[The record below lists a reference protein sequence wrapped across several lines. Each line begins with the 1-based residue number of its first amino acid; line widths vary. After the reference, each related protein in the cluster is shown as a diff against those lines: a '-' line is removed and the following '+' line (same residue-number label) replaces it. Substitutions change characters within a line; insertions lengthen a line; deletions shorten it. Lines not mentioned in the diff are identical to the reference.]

1 MSFEKIIETF
11 SWEEAA
17 KSIYAKTTSDV
28 ESALN
33 KKGKKTLEDFK
44 ALISPAA
51 ADYLEEMAML
61 SHAITQKRFGKTL
74 QMYIPLYLSNEC
86 QNICTYCGFSFDNKI
101 PRRTLTDEEI
111 LKEVS
116 VIKSMG
122 FDHVL
127 LVTGEANKTV
137 GVSYLAHAIELIR
150 PHFSNISIEV
160 QPLEQNEY
168 EQLIA
173 LGLYSVLVYQETYH
187 KEKYA
192 EYHPKG
198 KKANYAYRLDTPER
212 LGHAEVHKI
221 GLGVLLGLDD
231 WRVDSLFCAMHLQ
244 YLEKKFWQTKYA
256 ISFPR
261 LRPAEGVQLPSNF
274 MSDKQLVQLICA
286 YRIFNEEIELS
297 LSTRESETFRNN
309 IIKLGIT
316 SISAGSKTNPGGY
329 TSAPESLEQFEI
341 NDERSPKEIE
351 RMIQQQGYT
360 AVWKDWDKTFINQGE
375 KLQIQHAS

>member
-1 MSFEKIIETF
+1 MSFEKIIEAF

-17 KSIYAKTTSDV
+17 KSIYTKTTSDV

-116 VIKSMG
+116 VIKFMG
-122 FDHVL
+122 FDHIL

>member
-1 MSFEKIIETF
+1 M
-11 SWEEAA
+11 
-17 KSIYAKTTSDV
+17 
-28 ESALN
+28 
-33 KKGKKTLEDFK
+33 
-44 ALISPAA
+44 
-51 ADYLEEMAML
+51 
-61 SHAITQKRFGKTL
+61 
-74 QMYIPLYLSNEC
+74 
-86 QNICTYCGFSFDNKI
+86 
-101 PRRTLTDEEI
+101 
-111 LKEVS
+111 
-116 VIKSMG
+116 
-122 FDHVL
+122 
-127 LVTGEANKTV
+127 
-137 GVSYLAHAIELIR
+137 
-150 PHFSNISIEV
+150 
-160 QPLEQNEY
+160 
-168 EQLIA
+168 IA

-360 AVWKDWDKTFINQGE
+360 AVWKDWDKTFINHGE